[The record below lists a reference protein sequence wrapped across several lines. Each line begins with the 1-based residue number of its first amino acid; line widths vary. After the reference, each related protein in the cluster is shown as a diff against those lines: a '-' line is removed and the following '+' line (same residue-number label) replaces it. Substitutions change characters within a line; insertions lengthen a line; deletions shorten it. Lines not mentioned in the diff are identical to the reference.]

1 MRNGILFFFFK
12 KKMLLKI
19 TSRQKGI
26 GEITHRVYELIA
38 VKTLSD
44 GEKIQAVP
52 IPVVRSTA
60 TTRQ

>member
-1 MRNGILFFFFK
+1 MAFFFPPQ
-12 KKMLLKI
+12 KMLLKI

-26 GEITHRVYELIA
+26 GEITHFIYEIA